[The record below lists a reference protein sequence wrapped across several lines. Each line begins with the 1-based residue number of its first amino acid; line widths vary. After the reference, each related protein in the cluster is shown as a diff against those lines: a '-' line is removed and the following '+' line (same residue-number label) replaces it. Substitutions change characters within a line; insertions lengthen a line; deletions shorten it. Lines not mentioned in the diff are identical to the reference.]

1 VFDEAARGF
10 ITQDAEQQGAI
21 RIVSHE
27 PDEETAAEYR
37 NKSRDERHFSHIP
50 SRAPIIFLEVHKS
63 DSSDFEEELEVRGV
77 MLFGYRVLQVRS
89 GNVPGT
95 AAAVLLA
102 IRDATGVVPDIYF
115 EWTEGNPLQNMLRF
129 LVTGKGEIAPVTRE
143 VLRESEPN
151 AKQRPAVHVS

>member
-1 VFDEAARGF
+1 
-10 ITQDAEQQGAI
+10 
-21 RIVSHE
+21 VSHE